1 MSSRV
6 RALVG
11 LAAVCASLLVAPP
24 ALADGPVGP
33 GPVVDDT
40 PAITVV
46 NAATARKQE
55 VFSVEVAANAGD
67 RRFVRTDLVVDDVT
81 LPAGLPGIF
90 LGVSVTCTDPSGA
103 TALDVEGGRNV
114 WKSDAGFDIAVL
126 GMLRSATA
134 GTYSCVTEV
143 MICDPGSCTSP
154 ASQGSVTIAGGSS
167 GSGQQSQLLVSA
179 ALPPWARFIQI
190 PKATDALVNPGK
202 SFAMSKSFT
211 FTGATG
217 PIAMGSVLSLTNC
230 IVKGYPT
237 ACNAAPRMAV
247 QGSAQ
252 ATVTFVVTQK
262 ATTAGAS
269 CAVGRAQAQTE
280 TITWQEHHAVV
291 DIALPAFTL
300 STAPGCGSSVTATT
314 TVTVGSGN
322 SVAVEGGSRQ
332 VIQSATYALPG
343 GVL

>member
-1 MSSRV
+1 MTSRL

-24 ALADGPVGP
+24 VLADEPVGP

-55 VFSVEVAANAGD
+55 VFSVEVAADAGD
-67 RRFVRTDLVVDDVT
+67 RRFVRTDLVVDDIT

-154 ASQGSVTIAGGSS
+154 ASQGSVTIAEGAS
-167 GSGQQSQLLVSA
+167 GSGQQSQMSVSA
-179 ALPPWARFIQI
+179 ALPSWARFIQI

-202 SFAMSKSFT
+202 SLAMTKSFT
-211 FTGATG
+211 FAGATG
-217 PIAMGSVLSLTNC
+217 PVALGSVLSLTNC

-237 ACNAAPRMAV
+237 ACNAASKMAV

-252 ATVTFVVTQK
+252 VTVTFVVSQK
-262 ATTAGAS
+262 STTAGAS
-269 CAVGRAQAQTE
+269 CAVGRAQAQTQ

-291 DIALPAFTL
+291 DIALPSFTL
-300 STAPGCGSSVTATT
+300 STAPGCGPSVTATT

-322 SVAVEGGSRQ
+322 SVAVEGGSRK

>member
-1 MSSRV
+1 MTPRLS
-6 RALVG
+6 A
-11 LAAVCASLLVAPP
+11 LAAAAFVLISLIAVPP
-24 ALADGPVGP
+24 VSAAEPVGP

-40 PAITVV
+40 PAVTVV

-55 VFSVEVAANAGD
+55 VFSVEVSANAGD
-67 RRFVRTDLVVDDVT
+67 RRFVRTDLVVDDIT
-81 LPAGLPGIF
+81 LPSGLPGIF
-90 LGVSVTCTDPSGA
+90 LGVSITCTDPSGA

-114 WKSDAGFDIAVL
+114 WRSDAGFDIVVL

-154 ASQGSVTIAGGSS
+154 ASQGSVTIAEGSS
-167 GSGQQSQLLVSA
+167 GSGQQSQLSVSG
-179 ALPPWARFIQI
+179 ALPAWARFVQI
-190 PKATDALVNPGK
+190 PKATDALVNPGR
-202 SFAMSKSFT
+202 SLAMAKSFT
-211 FTGATG
+211 FAGTTG

-230 IVKGYPT
+230 IVKGYPA

-252 ATVTFVVTQK
+252 VTVTMVVTQK
-262 ATTAGAS
+262 STTTGAS
-269 CAVGRAQAQTE
+269 CTVARAQAQTD
-280 TITWQEHHAVV
+280 TITWQEHHAVI
-291 DIALPAFTL
+291 DIAIPSVTL
-300 STAPGCGSSVTATT
+300 SSAPGCAPAVTATT
-314 TVTVGSGN
+314 TVRVGSGN
-322 SVAVEGGSRQ
+322 SIAVEGGSRK

>member
-1 MSSRV
+1 MSPRV
-6 RALVG
+6 PALVA
-11 LAAVCASLLVAPP
+11 LAAVLVSMLVSPP
-24 ALADGPVGP
+24 ALAAEPAGP

-40 PAITVV
+40 PAVTVV

-55 VFSVEVAANAGD
+55 VFSVQVTANAGD
-67 RRFVRTDLVVDDVT
+67 RRFVRTDLVVDDVN
-81 LPAGLPGIF
+81 LPSGLPGIF
-90 LGVSVTCTDPSGA
+90 LGVSVTCTDPTGA

-134 GTYSCVTEV
+134 GTYTCVTQV

-154 ASQGSVTIAGGSS
+154 ASQGSVTIAEGAS
-167 GSGQQSQLLVSA
+167 GTGQQSQLAVSA
-179 ALPPWARFIQI
+179 ALPTWARFVQI

-202 SFAMSKSFT
+202 SLAMSKSFT
-211 FTGATG
+211 FAGSTG

-237 ACNAAPRMAV
+237 ACNAAPKMAV

-252 ATVTFVVTQK
+252 VTVTLVVTQRS
-262 ATTAGAS
+262 TTAGAS
-269 CAVGRAQAQTE
+269 CTVARAQAQTD

-291 DIALPAFTL
+291 DIAIPGLTL
-300 STAPGCGSSVTATT
+300 STAPGCAQAVTATT
-314 TVTVGSGN
+314 TVSVGSGN
-322 SVAVEGGSRQ
+322 SVAVEGGSRK